1 MENKNPK
8 IPKFEDIVKAHGKI
22 KDYIHRT
29 PVLTSSNLNN
39 IANCKLFF
47 KCENFQKTGSFKV
60 RGALNAVLSLPPEV
74 LQKGIATHSSGNHA
88 QAIAFAGKLVGTNV
102 TIVMPRTSPK
112 PKIDSVS
119 SLNAKIIFCEPNL
132 KSREETLMKL
142 IEQTGAIFIHPY
154 DNPDVIAGQGTCAKE
169 IFDDKYELDY
179 LIAPVGGGGLL
190 SGTSIATK
198 ALSPKTIVIGAEPEG
213 ANDAFK
219 SFINNRI
226 FPSVNP
232 HTIADGLLTSLSE
245 RTFTIIKQNV
255 DDILN
260 VSEEMIKEAMLLIF
274 ERLKVVIEPSSAVPF
289 AAVLQHKSIFKGKQV
304 GIILSGGNVDL
315 RNLPFN

>member
-1 MENKNPK
+1 MENPK
-8 IPKFEDIVKAHGKI
+8 IPKFEDIDKAHGKI
-22 KDYIHRT
+22 ISYIHRT

-47 KCENFQKTGSFKV
+47 KCENFQKTGSFKA
-60 RGALNAVLSLPPEV
+60 RGALNAILSLPKEF

-88 QAIAFAGKLVGTNV
+88 QAIAFAGKLLGTKT

-112 PKIDSVS
+112 PKIDSVMS
-119 SLNAKIIFCEPNL
+119 HNANVIFCESNL
-132 KSREETLMKL
+132 KSREETLMKF
-142 IEQTGAIFIHPY
+142 IEQTGATFIHPY

-169 IFDDKYELDY
+169 IFDDKYELDFI
-179 LIAPVGGGGLL
+179 IAPVGGGGLI

-198 ALSPKTIVIGAEPEG
+198 TLSPKTKVIGAEPEG

-226 FPSVNP
+226 FPSENP
-232 HTIADGLLTSLSE
+232 QTIADGLLTSLSI

-255 DDILN
+255 DDILT
-260 VSEEMIKEAMLLIF
+260 VSEEMIKQAMFLIF

-289 AAVLQHKSIFKGKQV
+289 AVVLQHNSIFEGKRV
-304 GIILSGGNVDL
+304 GIIISGGNVDL
-315 RNLPFN
+315 RKLPFNL

>member
-1 MENKNPK
+1 M
-8 IPKFEDIVKAHGKI
+8 
-22 KDYIHRT
+22 
-29 PVLTSSNLNN
+29 LTSSNLNN

-47 KCENFQKTGSFKV
+47 KCENFQKTGSFKA
-60 RGALNAVLSLPPEV
+60 RGALNAILSLPKEF

-88 QAIAFAGKLVGTNV
+88 QAIAFAGKLLGTKT

-112 PKIDSVS
+112 PKIDSVMS
-119 SLNAKIIFCEPNL
+119 YNANVIFCESNL
-132 KSREETLMKL
+132 RSREETLMKF
-142 IEQTGAIFIHPY
+142 IEQTGATFIHPY

-169 IFDDKYELDY
+169 IFDDKYELDFI
-179 LIAPVGGGGLL
+179 IAPVGGGGLI

-198 ALSPKTIVIGAEPEG
+198 TLSPKTKVIGAEPEE

-226 FPSVNP
+226 FPSENP
-232 HTIADGLLTSLSE
+232 RTIADGLLTSLSV

-255 DDILN
+255 DDILT
-260 VSEEMIKEAMLLIF
+260 VSEEMIKQAMFLIF

-289 AAVLQHKSIFKGKQV
+289 AVVLQHNSIFEGKRV
-304 GIILSGGNVDL
+304 GIIISGGNVDL
-315 RNLPFN
+315 RKLPFNL

>member
-1 MENKNPK
+1 MENTK
-8 IPKFEDIVKAHGKI
+8 IPKFEDIVEAHGKI
-22 KDYIHRT
+22 ISYIHRT

-47 KCENFQKTGSFKV
+47 KCENFQKTGSFKA
-60 RGALNAVLSLPPEV
+60 RGALNAILSLPKEV
-74 LQKGIATHSSGNHA
+74 LQKGLATHSSGNHA
-88 QAIAFAGKLVGTNV
+88 QAIAFAGKLVGTKT

-112 PKIDSVS
+112 PKIDSVMS
-119 SLNAKIIFCEPNL
+119 HNANVIFCESNL
-132 KSREETLMKL
+132 KSREETLMKF
-142 IEQTGAIFIHPY
+142 IEQTGATFIHPY

-169 IFDDKYELDY
+169 IFDDKYELDFI
-179 LIAPVGGGGLL
+179 IAPVGGGGLI

-198 ALSPKTIVIGAEPEG
+198 TLSPKTKVIGAEPEG

-226 FPSVNP
+226 FPSENP
-232 HTIADGLLTSLSE
+232 QTIADGLLTSLSV

-255 DDILN
+255 DDILT
-260 VSEEMIKEAMLLIF
+260 VSEEMIKQAMFLIF

-289 AAVLQHKSIFKGKQV
+289 AVVLQYNSIFEGKRV
-304 GIILSGGNVDL
+304 GIIISGGNVDL
-315 RNLPFN
+315 RKLPFNL